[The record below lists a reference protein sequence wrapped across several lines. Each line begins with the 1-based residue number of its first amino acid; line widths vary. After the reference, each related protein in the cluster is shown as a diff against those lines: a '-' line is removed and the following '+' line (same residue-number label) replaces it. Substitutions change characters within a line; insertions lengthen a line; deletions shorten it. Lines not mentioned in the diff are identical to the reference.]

1 MALSGVISG
10 LGVYVSD
17 VWATPCS
24 HVGQLKTCLA
34 VDPSGLAFRPC
45 FRRWDARMRSITQA
59 SKEKQQTKGGEASN
73 ACLQAS
79 KLLVANTLVL
89 ASLLACRPSWRVAV
103 GGLVEVMRTFICA
116 LLDVS
121 PRVRRLCVLP
131 GWQRNVNVNE
141 RRTFRW
147 DDLSNPKIP
156 EKETD

>member
-1 MALSGVISG
+1 MGSLHGAIRRD
-10 LGVYVSD
+10 LGTRRLRLRCVGNSMLPC
-17 VWATPCS
+17 WAAQNMFGRGTRGP
-24 HVGQLKTCLA
+24 
-34 VDPSGLAFRPC
+34 

-156 EKETD
+156 EKETG